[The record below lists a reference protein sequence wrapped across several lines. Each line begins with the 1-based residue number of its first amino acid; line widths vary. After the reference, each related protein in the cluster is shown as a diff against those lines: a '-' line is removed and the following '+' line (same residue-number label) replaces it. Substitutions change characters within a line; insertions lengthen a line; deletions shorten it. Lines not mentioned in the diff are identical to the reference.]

1 MKVGVL
7 GDSHDNLENI
17 ERALSILDSEK
28 VDIILHAGDI
38 ISPFSAKL
46 FTKIDTPTYFTF
58 GNNDGERI
66 LLKEI
71 IISSKNCRL
80 VWPKGLIEVGGYRI
94 VLLHGEDEDIVES
107 LAASSRYDL
116 VVYGHWH
123 KMVNKRY
130 NNTMLVNPGELCG
143 YLSGRSTLAIVKM
156 EEKKVDIIEI

>member
-1 MKVGVL
+1 MKVGL
-7 GDSHDNLENI
+7 LSDSHDRLEKI
-17 ERALSILDSEK
+17 ERALSILGTEK

-58 GNNDGERI
+58 GNNDGEKI

-80 VWPKGLIEVGGYRI
+80 VWPKGVIEVEGYRI
-94 VLLHGEDEDIVES
+94 ALLHGEDEDIVES
-107 LAASSRYDL
+107 LASSSRYDL

-123 KMVNKRY
+123 KTVNKRY
-130 NNTMLVNPGELCG
+130 NNTLLVNPGELCG
-143 YLSGRSTLAIVKM
+143 YLSGRSTFAIVKM
-156 EEKKVDIIEI
+156 EEKRADIIEI